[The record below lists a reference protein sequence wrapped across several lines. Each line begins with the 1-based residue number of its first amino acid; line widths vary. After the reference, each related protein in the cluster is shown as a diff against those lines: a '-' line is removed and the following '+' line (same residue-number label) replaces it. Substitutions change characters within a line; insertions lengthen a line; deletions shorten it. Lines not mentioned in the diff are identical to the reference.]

1 MNSLSKIIL
10 LSLFIISNVSANRLK
25 LKKAD
30 ILESKKVGRESVKY
44 LRGNVEFQ
52 KGSVEL
58 KCQYGTYKEKKDIA
72 YLFDEVNLT
81 KETLSL
87 TCDSITFYSKQDRVE
102 STGNPKVKD
111 LDYSLN
117 SDTLIYFTEI
127 DSGVALG
134 RVELF
139 QNNQKIKAN
148 RIEYIKRP
156 GSSVVSYTAI
166 GNVIIEDSLRTAT
179 CGMAIYDHTNEK
191 TYLEIKPKILDE
203 KRVLYGEK
211 IIMSYDEKKLKEIYI
226 PQNAQAST
234 TSEGYQYNKKDTTR
248 ARLKLQFNDDMTST
262 SLEGFF
268 DNGALDSLRLSG
280 MATTIYHIFE
290 DSLYKGKNITSGDT
304 IIMNFTE
311 KELNNILVNGGSRG
325 KYIPD
330 TVSSDIEYPL
340 IYSAEK
346 IDYHLKTEETELIG
360 NAKAHHDNTDLEA
373 GYIKV
378 DWPTKMLNAHP
389 RSIADSIYK
398 TIKPTITEKGRDPMV
413 GKEMIYNLDTKR
425 GKIIYG
431 KTKAEDGYYKG
442 KEIRNES
449 DDIIYIKNS
458 VFTTCDLD
466 TPHFHFES
474 NKMKIIQNDVVIA
487 KPIVLKLAEIPTSF

>member
-44 LRGNVEFQ
+44 LKGNVEFQ
-52 KGSVEL
+52 KGPVEL

-134 RVELF
+134 QVELF
-139 QNNQKIKAN
+139 QNNQKIRAN

-156 GSSVVSYTAI
+156 GSNVVSYTAI

-203 KRVLYGEK
+203 KRALYGKK
-211 IIMSYDEKKLKEIYI
+211 IIMSYDEKKLKQIYI
-226 PQNAQAST
+226 PKNAQA
-234 TSEGYQYNKKDTTR
+234 
-248 ARLKLQFNDDMTST
+248 
-262 SLEGFF
+262 
-268 DNGALDSLRLSG
+268 
-280 MATTIYHIFE
+280 
-290 DSLYKGKNITSGDT
+290 
-304 IIMNFTE
+304 
-311 KELNNILVNGGSRG
+311 
-325 KYIPD
+325 
-330 TVSSDIEYPL
+330 
-340 IYSAEK
+340 
-346 IDYHLKTEETELIG
+346 
-360 NAKAHHDNTDLEA
+360 
-373 GYIKV
+373 
-378 DWPTKMLNAHP
+378 
-389 RSIADSIYK
+389 
-398 TIKPTITEKGRDPMV
+398 
-413 GKEMIYNLDTKR
+413 
-425 GKIIYG
+425 
-431 KTKAEDGYYKG
+431 
-442 KEIRNES
+442 
-449 DDIIYIKNS
+449 
-458 VFTTCDLD
+458 
-466 TPHFHFES
+466 
-474 NKMKIIQNDVVIA
+474 
-487 KPIVLKLAEIPTSF
+487 